1 MQVNGPKENFYTV
14 NIDTNRV
21 LNELR
26 PIVEEFIHYSETAQV
41 DLFVR
46 GYAETPDF
54 LAVSADG
61 IIRNYAELK
70 KICKDYYESLREQ
83 KITTTHQIFH
93 VLDEITVL
101 LCWSGDI
108 DAFFKNGDV
117 MKMRNYTVT
126 SLYKKM
132 SGEWKVIHSH
142 ESSLPPQLIKSI

>member
-1 MQVNGPKENFYTV
+1 MQVNGRKENFYTM
-14 NIDTNRV
+14 NIDTHRV

-26 PIVEEFIHYSETAQV
+26 PIIEEFIHYSETAQV

-46 GYAETPDF
+46 GYAETTDF

-61 IIRNYAELK
+61 IIRNYPELK
-70 KICKDYYESLREQ
+70 KICKEYYESLREQ

-101 LCWSGDI
+101 LCWSGNI